1 LNAFLWQACD
11 SGHTNSVGPNPPPPD
26 NGGKPTDSTTAL
38 SDEELMDLVQ
48 QKTFNYFW
56 DGAEPNS
63 GLALERSNGS
73 STLITIGGSGMG
85 LASFPAAVE
94 RGWITRKQA
103 IDRLQKILS
112 FLEKVPTYHGAFS
125 HWYNG
130 ATAKTV
136 PFSKLDDGGDLVET
150 ALLMQGLL
158 INRQY
163 FDSNSQA
170 QQEIRKRITTLW
182 KAVEWRWYQQEDEKV
197 LT

>member
-1 LNAFLWQACD
+1 Q
-11 SGHTNSVGPNPPPPD
+11 
-26 NGGKPTDSTTAL
+26 
-38 SDEELMDLVQ
+38 
-48 QKTFNYFW
+48 
-56 DGAEPNS
+56 
-63 GLALERSNGS
+63 R
-73 STLITIGGSGMG
+73 
-85 LASFPAAVE
+85 
-94 RGWITRKQA
+94 
-103 IDRLQKILS
+103 ILT

-130 ATAKTV
+130 ATAETV
-136 PFSKLDDGGDLVET
+136 PFSEKDDGGDLVET

-197 LT
+197 LTWHWSPNYGFGKDLKITGYNEAL